1 MLWLFLEK
9 TRHELFE
16 KPLSLLHVAPE
27 TCYQRRFKHFGKLR
41 YVTADIASPVVDCR
55 LDLCRLPF
63 RSGVFDVVLC
73 NHVLEHIPDD
83 RRAMQ
88 ELCRVLK
95 PGGWGV
101 LQVPLDSSRRVT
113 FEDGTI
119 ATPEERERAFGQRDH
134 VRVYGT
140 DFVDRLTKAHFSV
153 EVVDFVDG
161 IERDEAVRCGLNND
175 EMVYVCTK
183 PHLSPETSNENVP

>member
-9 TRHELFE
+9 TRRELFE
-16 KPLSLLHVAPE
+16 KPLSLLHIAPE
-27 TCYQRRFKHFGKLR
+27 TCYQRQFKLLGKLR
-41 YVTADIASPVVDCR
+41 YVTADIASPVADCR

-63 RSGVFDVVLC
+63 QSGAFDVILC

-101 LQVPLDSSRRVT
+101 LQVPMDYGRHMT
-113 FEDGTI
+113 FEDDTI
-119 ATPEERERAFGQRDH
+119 LSPEERERAFGQRDH
-134 VRVYGT
+134 VRVYGM
-140 DFVDRLTKAHFSV
+140 DYVDRLRGAGFTV
-153 EVVDFVDG
+153 EVVDFVTE
-161 IERDEAVRCGLNND
+161 IEGAVVLRYGLNND
-175 EMVYVCTK
+175 EQVYLCTK
-183 PHLSPETSNENVP
+183 PGETSETSGECAT